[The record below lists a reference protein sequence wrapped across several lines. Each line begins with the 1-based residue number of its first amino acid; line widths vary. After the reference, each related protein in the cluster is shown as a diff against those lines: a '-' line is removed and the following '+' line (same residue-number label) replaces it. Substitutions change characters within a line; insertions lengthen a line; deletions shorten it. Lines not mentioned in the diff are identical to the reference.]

1 MKIRMRQ
8 LVAGAALVG
17 AVAAGGAVAA
27 SAITG
32 DTGATDTTVVQT
44 PVTEAPGVTTPATG
58 NSGSATPATPDTDND
73 GDGHRGPHGHH
84 GPRDGRGRHGSPEE
98 VLTGDTAT
106 KVEAAAKAAV
116 PGATVERLE
125 KDADGTAPYEAHME
139 KADGTHVTVYVNADF
154 SVKSIEEGRP
164 GCDDKDNGQ
173 DDTASDA
180 ADAAGTQSSA
190 SSSAGQV

>member
-8 LVAGAALVG
+8 LVVGAALMG
-17 AVAAGGAVAA
+17 AAAAGSAVAA

-32 DTGATDTTVVQT
+32 DSGATDTTVVEA
-44 PVTEAPGVTTPATG
+44 PVTETPAAAAPTTG
-58 NSGSATPATPDTDND
+58 NNGSATPAAPDADDD
-73 GDGHRGPHGHH
+73 GDGHHGRH
-84 GPRDGRGRHGSPEE
+84 GRHGGRDGHGRHGSPEE

-106 KVEAAAKAAV
+106 KVQAAAQAAV

-154 SVKSIEEGRP
+154 TVKSIEEGRP
-164 GCDDKDNGQ
+164 GCDDKDQ
-173 DDTASDA
+173 DDNTGGTSGVT
-180 ADAAGTQSSA
+180 GTQSAAA
-190 SSSAGQV
+190 SSTAQV

>member
-8 LVAGAALVG
+8 LVVGAALMG
-17 AVAAGGAVAA
+17 AAAAGSAVAA

-32 DTGATDTTVVQT
+32 DTGVTDTTVIET
-44 PVTEAPGVTTPATG
+44 PVTEAPAVTTPATG
-58 NSGSATPATPDTDND
+58 NTGSATPATPDTDDD
-73 GDGHRGPHGHH
+73 GDGHEGRHGRHGGRGGH
-84 GPRDGRGRHGSPEE
+84 GRHGSPEE
-98 VLTGDTAT
+98 ALTGDIAT

-154 SVKSIEEGRP
+154 TVKSIEEGRP
-164 GCDDKDNGQ
+164 GCDDKDHGQ
-173 DDTASDA
+173 DDSSNGTT
-180 ADAAGTQSSA
+180 GTQSAA
-190 SSSAGQV
+190 SSSTAQV